1 MIPNLT
7 TPDGPPSDVIDA
19 LWADLVAEVHRIL
32 RVVEA
37 EERTAATTTPMTQ
50 PDEDHAHVEHC

>member
-1 MIPNLT
+1 MTPNLT
-7 TPDGPPSDVIDA
+7 TPDGPPSAVIDA

-37 EERTAATTTPMTQ
+37 EERNAATTMSMTR
-50 PDEDHAHVEHC
+50 PEEESHHAEYR